1 MAQGKSRKGTSPNLK
16 GQTEQNNVFS
26 TLKAPQKPKKDFPFL
41 FGGETDISARYLEN
55 LEFSRE
61 MLLGERCGRGV
72 SFYSMGILTWT
83 RNSSSLPSS
92 RGYGLISTT
101 EPCEAVFLIS
111 ETPLAE
117 KSPKL
122 HYGERLKPNSLA
134 LA

>member
-1 MAQGKSRKGTSPNLK
+1 
-16 GQTEQNNVFS
+16 
-26 TLKAPQKPKKDFPFL
+26 
-41 FGGETDISARYLEN
+41 
-55 LEFSRE
+55 
-61 MLLGERCGRGV
+61 MLLGARCGRGV
-72 SFYSMGILTWT
+72 SFYSMGMLTWT

-134 LA
+134 KARAKNEGKEHLPRPASEREIERERESGGGGKQEW